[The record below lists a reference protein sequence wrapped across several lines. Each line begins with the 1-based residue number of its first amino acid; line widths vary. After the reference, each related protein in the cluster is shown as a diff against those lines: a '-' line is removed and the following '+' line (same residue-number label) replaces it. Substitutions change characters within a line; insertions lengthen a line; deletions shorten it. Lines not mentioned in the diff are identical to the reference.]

1 MRSGHVHAVVVGSAS
16 GVALRGAPSSQ
27 LCTSGRFPEIQRQV
41 PVNMDALWLTLERC
55 TVSHRHAP
63 HEAKITWVHIGTQSV
78 SRHVSSMSADRQLH
92 SVRTQR
98 QRAAVRYGPES
109 PGRSTSRPQRRALA
123 LGRRHAG
130 ARKTGPERSAKPRSR
145 LPAKPALGFRPIQE
159 APLDEADIIT
169 RIISYHN
176 GALPPVAPPLHALA
190 ALVAGSSSGRK
201 SSSPA

>member
-27 LCTSGRFPEIQRQV
+27 QIARRAGSREHGS
-41 PVNMDALWLTLERC
+41 ALWLTLERC

-109 PGRSTSRPQRRALA
+109 PARGRSTSRPQRRALA
-123 LGRRHAG
+123 LGRWHAG

-145 LPAKPALGFRPIQE
+145 LPAGPALGFRPIQE

-169 RIISYHN
+169 RIIMARYHQWHH
-176 GALPPVAPPLHALA
+176 LCMRWPRSWPAPPA
-190 ALVAGSSSGRK
+190 AGRAPRPRN
-201 SSSPA
+201 SRRTR

>member
-16 GVALRGAPSSQ
+16 GVALRGAPSS
-27 LCTSGRFPEIQRQV
+27 RFARRAGSR
-41 PVNMDALWLTLERC
+41 DGSALWLTLD
-55 TVSHRHAP
+55 SDSSDAP
-63 HEAKITWVHIGTQSV
+63 CHTATHLTRQKITWVHIGTQSV

-123 LGRRHAG
+123 LGRWHAG

-145 LPAKPALGFRPIQE
+145 LPAGPALGFRPIQE

-169 RIISYHN
+169 RIIMARYHQWHH
-176 GALPPVAPPLHALA
+176 LCMRWPRSWPAPPA
-190 ALVAGSSSGRK
+190 AGRAPRPRN
-201 SSSPA
+201 SRRTR

>member
-109 PGRSTSRPQRRALA
+109 RGPRAGRRRGHSGGPWPLDVGMPAPGRLDPSARPSRGVACLQSRPSASGQS
-123 LGRRHAG
+123 
-130 ARKTGPERSAKPRSR
+130 RKP
-145 LPAKPALGFRPIQE
+145 LLMRPI
-159 APLDEADIIT
+159 
-169 RIISYHN
+169 S
-176 GALPPVAPPLHALA
+176 
-190 ALVAGSSSGRK
+190 
-201 SSSPA
+201 